1 MTETPRTG
9 PEASRGFSLLET
21 MVAVVILSLSLAALY
36 QAAAGAVRN
45 VLVSGQYSRAAALA
59 ETLLASNSFVT
70 DPAFRASGVFD
81 EFTWEVVTRPA
92 SSDIDSGN
100 SDGETDQEIPRQA
113 KSLQFLQV
121 WVKWQG
127 PRGLRE
133 VDLLTVVPL
142 RESTE

>member
-1 MTETPRTG
+1 MTSTQQTG

-21 MVAVVILSLSLAALY
+21 LVALVILSLSLAALY
-36 QAAAGAVRN
+36 QAATGAVRN

-70 DPAFRASGVFD
+70 DSAFRTSGVFE

-92 SSDIDSGN
+92 SSDIDSAN
-100 SDGETDQEIPRQA
+100 SDMETDQEILGQA

-133 VDLLTVVPL
+133 VDLITVVPL
-142 RESTE
+142 RERVE